1 MSLKNRTSN
10 KGYFTEESCPKDV
23 FLTLISESLGVRDL
37 RFSEQVE
44 DSIPIYSAAK
54 VGEVLSSNARQELLA
69 EWAYVL
75 GERSGIVL
83 LKQAISDLSVIDE
96 VTDVFNKVI
105 EKERQSDSG
114 GDHFG
119 ERGANDRIWNSL
131 QKLCLSHPSLFA
143 RYFSSQSIAAIC
155 EAWLGPWSQMT
166 SQVNLVRPGGKPQ
179 TCHRDY
185 HLGFMSSDQVKS
197 FPKHAHL
204 CSGVLTLQGAI
215 AHCDMSIESGPTKL
229 LPNSQRFAPGY
240 IAAQMPE
247 FRGIFE
253 ENYVQLP
260 LEKGDAIFFSPAL
273 FHAAGENRSKDVD
286 RMVNLLQVSSPMGRS
301 LECIDRRSMVSA
313 LFPVLKS
320 LSLSDGQ
327 LDAVIAASAEAYP
340 FPTNLDTDPPI
351 GGLASESQ
359 AQLLARAVAE
369 NMSTKDFEIALEKN
383 YCRRLPQKHMINR

>member
-1 MSLKNRTSN
+1 MSLKNRTPN

-23 FLTLISESLGVRDL
+23 FLTLISESLDVRDL

-105 EKERQSDSG
+105 IEERQSASG

-143 RYFSSQSIAAIC
+143 CYFSSQSIAAIC

-185 HLGFMSSDQVKS
+185 HLGFMSSDQAKS

-247 FRGIFE
+247 FREIFE

-369 NMSTKDFEIALEKN
+369 NLSTKDFEIALEKN
-383 YCRRLPQKHMINR
+383 YCRRLPQKHMIDR

>member
-1 MSLKNRTSN
+1 MYLESHSSQT
-10 KGYFTEESCPKDV
+10 GYFSEMSCSQDK
-23 FLTLISESLGVRDL
+23 FLALISESLDAKDL
-37 RFSEQVE
+37 KFCEQVE
-44 DSIPIYSAAK
+44 DKIPVYFSAK
-54 VGEVLSSNARQELLA
+54 ILEVLSSSAREELLA
-69 EWAYVL
+69 EWAYIL
-75 GERSGIVL
+75 GERSGIIL
-83 LKQAISDLSVIDE
+83 LKHAISDASVIDD
-96 VTDVFNKVI
+96 VTDVFDKII
-105 EKERQSDSG
+105 EEERQSGSG

-119 ERGANDRIWNSL
+119 ELGSNDRIWNSL

-143 RYFSSQSIAAIC
+143 HYFSSQSIAAVC

-185 HLGFMSSDQVKS
+185 HLGFMSSEQAKS

-204 CSGVLTLQGAI
+204 SSGVLTLQGAI
-215 AHCDMSIESGPTKL
+215 SHCDMSIDSGPTKL

-247 FRGIFE
+247 FRAIFE
-253 ENYVQLP
+253 LNYVQLP
-260 LEKGDAIFFSPAL
+260 LEKGDALFFSPAL
-273 FHAAGENRSKDVD
+273 FHAAGENRSSDVD

-320 LSLSDGQ
+320 LNLSKGQ
-327 LDAVIAASAEAYP
+327 LDAVIAASAEGYP
-340 FPTNLDTDPPI
+340 FPTNLDTDPPV

-359 AQLLARAVAE
+359 AKLLARAVEE
-369 NMSTKDFEIALEKN
+369 NMSVKDFEVALEEN
-383 YCRRLPQKHMINR
+383 HSRRLPL

>member
-1 MSLKNRTSN
+1 MSLKNRTPN

-23 FLTLISESLGVRDL
+23 FLTLISESLDVRDL

-105 EKERQSDSG
+105 IEERQSASG

-143 RYFSSQSIAAIC
+143 CYFSSQSIAAIC

-185 HLGFMSSDQVKS
+185 HLGFMSSDQAKS

-247 FRGIFE
+247 FREIFE

-383 YCRRLPQKHMINR
+383 YCRRLPQKHMIDR